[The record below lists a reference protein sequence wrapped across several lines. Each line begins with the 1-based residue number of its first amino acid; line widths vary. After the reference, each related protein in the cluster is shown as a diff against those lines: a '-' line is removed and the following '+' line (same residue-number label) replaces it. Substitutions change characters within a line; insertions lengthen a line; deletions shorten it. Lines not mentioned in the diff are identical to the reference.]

1 VITETEIVRL
11 LEDSGLSLGE
21 WDSGTEL
28 VLDSLAFTWL
38 IHLLDERHGVVVPE
52 EEEERLG
59 ASDSVGALHRNV
71 LRLLPAGSGREEA
84 GRAS

>member
-1 VITETEIVRL
+1 MITEAELVRL
-11 LEDSGLSLGE
+11 LEDSGLPLGE

-38 IHLLDERHGVVVPE
+38 IHLLEERHGILVAE
-52 EEEERLG
+52 EDEETLG

-71 LRLLPAGSGREEA
+71 LRLRSAKTGREEA